1 VERKVIVLAG
11 PTCSGKTTLSILL
24 ADKLDTEIISAD
36 SRQFYKYLNIGTA
49 KPDEE
54 ILKKVKH
61 HFINV
66 LEPNE
71 YFNVSLF
78 EKQALNIIEG
88 LLNENKIPIV
98 AGGSGLYIKALTEG
112 IFDEADINEEIR
124 SELMLIRERT
134 GNEGLYKELEKVDP
148 ESAAKMLQ
156 QNWKRVLR
164 ALEVYFT
171 TGQPIWKFHEKQ
183 EREVDIEFKMYGLDW
198 KREVLYKNIE
208 ARVDNMI
215 DNGLIEEIK
224 YILDKGYSKTLNSL
238 NTVGYK
244 EIISYLDREI
254 TLDRAVDLIKR
265 NTRRYAK
272 RQMTWFRGV
281 EGMHWFEVAS
291 FDDIDNI
298 CEEIIKS
305 ERLYEGQN

>member
-1 VERKVIVLAG
+1 MERKVIVIAG
-11 PTCSGKTTLSILL
+11 PTCSGKTTLSIIL
-24 ADKLDTEIISAD
+24 ADKLNTEIISAD

-49 KPDEE
+49 KPDEQ

-61 HFINV
+61 HFINI
-66 LEPNE
+66 LEPEE

-88 LLNENKIPIV
+88 MLDKNKIPIV

-124 SELMLIRERT
+124 NKFMLIKEEA
-134 GNEGLYKELEKVDP
+134 GKEGLYKELELVDP
-148 ESAAKMLQ
+148 ESASKMLP

-164 ALEVYFT
+164 ALEVYYS

-183 EREVDIEFKMYGLDW
+183 ERKVDIDFRLYGLNW

-208 ARVDNMI
+208 ERVDSMI
-215 DNGLIEEIK
+215 GNGLIEEIK

-244 EIISYLDREI
+244 EIISYLEGEI
-254 TLDRAVDLIKR
+254 TEDRAVDLIKR

-281 EGMHWFEVAS
+281 EGMNWFDVAS
-291 FDDIDNI
+291 FDDLNNI
-298 CEEIIKS
+298 SEEIIKS
-305 ERLYEGQN
+305 EGLYEREN

>member
-24 ADKLDTEIISAD
+24 ADKLNTEIISAD
-36 SRQFYKYLNIGTA
+36 SRQFYKHLDIGTA

-61 HFINV
+61 HFINI
-66 LEPNE
+66 LEPDE

-78 EKQALNIIEG
+78 EKQSLDIIEG
-88 LLNENKIPIV
+88 LLDKNKLPIV
-98 AGGSGLYIKALTEG
+98 AGGSGLYIKALMEG

-124 SELMLIRERT
+124 NKFMLIKEES
-134 GNEGLYKELEKVDP
+134 GNEGLYSELKLVDP
-148 ESAAKMLQ
+148 ESAMKMLP

-164 ALEVYFT
+164 ALEVYYS
-171 TGQPIWKFHEKQ
+171 TGQPIWKFHERQ
-183 EREVDIEFKMYGLDW
+183 ERKVDIDFRMYGLNW

-208 ARVDNMI
+208 ARVDSMI
-215 DNGLIEEIK
+215 ENGLIEEIK
-224 YILDKGYSKTLNSL
+224 YILSKGYSKTLNSL

-244 EIISYLDREI
+244 EIISYLDGEI
-254 TLDRAVDLIKR
+254 SQDRAVDLIKR

-272 RQMTWFRGV
+272 RQMTWFRKV
-281 EGMHWFEVAS
+281 EGMHWFEVDT
-291 FDDIDNI
+291 FDDLNNI

-305 ERLYEGQN
+305 ENLNERKD

>member
-11 PTCSGKTTLSILL
+11 PTCSGKTTLSVLM
-24 ADKLDTEIISAD
+24 AEKLNTEIISAD
-36 SRQFYKYLNIGTA
+36 SRQFYKYLDIGTA
-49 KPDEE
+49 KPGGE

-66 LEPNE
+66 LEPDE

-78 EKQALNIIEG
+78 EKQGMNVIED
-88 LLNENKIPIV
+88 LLGKGKIPIV

-112 IFDEADINEEIR
+112 IFDEADINEETR
-124 SELMLIRERT
+124 SELMMIKERT
-134 GNEGLYKELEKVDP
+134 GIEGLYKELEKVDP
-148 ESAAKMLQ
+148 ESAAKMLP

-164 ALEVYFT
+164 ALEVYLT

-183 EREVDIEFKMYGLDW
+183 AREVDVQFKMYGLNW

-208 ARVDNMI
+208 QRVDGMI

-224 YILDKGYSKTLNSL
+224 YILGKGYSKTVNSL

-244 EIISYLDREI
+244 EIISYLEGEI
-254 TLDRAVDLIKR
+254 SQDRAIELIKR

-272 RQMTWFRGV
+272 RQMTWFRKM
-281 EGMHWFEVAS
+281 EGMHWFDVAS
-291 FDDIDNI
+291 FGDLDNI
-298 CEEIIKS
+298 CEEIIKT
-305 ERLYEGQN
+305 ERLYER

>member
-1 VERKVIVLAG
+1 MERKVIVLAG

-24 ADKLDTEIISAD
+24 AAKLHTEIISAD
-36 SRQFYKYLNIGTA
+36 SRQFYKYLDIGTA
-49 KPDEE
+49 KPDKH

-61 HFINV
+61 HFIDI
-66 LEPNE
+66 LEPDE

-78 EKQALNIIEG
+78 EKQALDIIAG
-88 LLNENKIPIV
+88 LLEKCMVPIV

-112 IFDEADINEEIR
+112 IFDEADVNEEIR
-124 SELMLIRERT
+124 NKFMLIKEEA
-134 GNEGLYKELEKVDP
+134 GKEGLYNELKLVDP
-148 ESAAKMLQ
+148 ESASKMLP

-164 ALEVYFT
+164 ALEVYYS

-183 EREVDIEFKMYGLDW
+183 AREVDVEFKMYGLNW

-208 ARVDNMI
+208 LRVDSML

-224 YILDKGYSKTLNSL
+224 YILDKGYSKTINSL

-244 EIISYLDREI
+244 EIISYLDGEI
-254 TLDRAVDLIKR
+254 EQDRAVDLIKR

-272 RQMTWFRGV
+272 RQMTWFRKV
-281 EGMHWFEVAS
+281 EGMHWFDVAS
-291 FDDIDNI
+291 FDDLDNI

-305 ERLYEGQN
+305 ERLYER

>member
-1 VERKVIVLAG
+1 MAE
-11 PTCSGKTTLSILL
+11 
-24 ADKLDTEIISAD
+24 KLNTEIISAD

-49 KPDEE
+49 KPSEE

-66 LEPNE
+66 LEPDE

-78 EKQALNIIEG
+78 EKQALNIIEE
-88 LLNENKIPIV
+88 LLGKGKIPIV
-98 AGGSGLYIKALTEG
+98 AGGSGLYIKALKDG
-112 IFDEADINEEIR
+112 IFDEVDVNEEIR
-124 SELMLIRERT
+124 IELTTIKERT
-134 GNEGLYKELEKVDP
+134 GIEGLYKELEKVDP
-148 ESAAKMLQ
+148 ESAAKMLP

-171 TGQPIWKFHEKQ
+171 TGQPIWKFHERQ
-183 EREVDIEFKMYGLDW
+183 ARDVDVAFKVYGLDW

-208 ARVDNMI
+208 QRVDSMI

-224 YILDKGYSKTLNSL
+224 YILDKGYIKTVNSL

-244 EIISYLDREI
+244 EIISYLDGEI
-254 TLDRAVDLIKR
+254 TQDRAVDLIKR

-272 RQMTWFRGV
+272 RQMTWFRKV
-281 EGMHWFEVAS
+281 EGMHWFDVAS
-291 FDDIDNI
+291 FGDLDNI

-305 ERLYEGQN
+305 ESLYER

>member
-11 PTCSGKTTLSILL
+11 PTCSGKTTLSLVM
-24 ADKLDTEIISAD
+24 AEKLNTEIISAD

-49 KPDEE
+49 KPSEE

-61 HFINV
+61 HFIDV
-66 LEPNE
+66 LEPDE

-78 EKQALNIIEG
+78 ERQALNIIEEMLG
-88 LLNENKIPIV
+88 KGKVPIV

-112 IFDEADINEEIR
+112 IFNEADINEETR
-124 SELMLIRERT
+124 SELMLIKERT
-134 GNEGLYKELEKVDP
+134 GIEGLYKELEKVDP
-148 ESAAKMLQ
+148 ESAAKMLP

-183 EREVDIEFKMYGLDW
+183 ARDVDVEFKMYGLDW

-208 ARVDNMI
+208 ARVDSMI

-244 EIISYLDREI
+244 EIISYLDGEI
-254 TLDRAVDLIKR
+254 SQDRAVDLIKR

-272 RQMTWFRGV
+272 RQMTWFRKV
-281 EGMHWFEVAS
+281 EGMHWFDVAS
-291 FDDIDNI
+291 FGDLDNI

-305 ERLYEGQN
+305 EKLYER